1 MENLLDRMQLLEAR
15 TRKLEGQV
23 RGWRLAAF
31 MLALGALGLWAVV
44 PGQAQQLGGGG
55 TTTTFAAPFVVKGA
69 NGATLFEVKEFIDR
83 GRDNSQD
90 TLMTFYRNGQPAA
103 LLRTTGLAY
112 KDAAD
117 KEANF
122 LNVLET
128 WLYRYQDDQHQKIN
142 PTAYLTTS
150 TALTR
155 AGGSLVVFNAQ
166 GNPSLTP
173 PFAARITA
181 KRGVG
186 GEVVLYNPDGTESK
200 TLQPR

>member
-1 MENLLDRMQLLEAR
+1 MEKLLERMQVLEAR

-23 RGWRLAAF
+23 RGWRFAAGL
-31 MLALGALGLWAVV
+31 LALGALALWAVV
-44 PGQAQQLGGGG
+44 PGQAQQLG
-55 TTTTFAAPFVVKGA
+55 TTSTTFAAPFVVKGA

-90 TLMTFYRNGQPAA
+90 TLLTFYRNGQPAA

-112 KDAAD
+112 KDATD
-117 KEANF
+117 RDTNF

-128 WLYRYQDDQHQKIN
+128 WLYRYQDEQGKKIN

-155 AGGSLVVFNAQ
+155 GGGSLVVFNAQ

-186 GEVVLYNPDGTESK
+186 GEVILYNPDGTESK
-200 TLQPR
+200 SLQPR